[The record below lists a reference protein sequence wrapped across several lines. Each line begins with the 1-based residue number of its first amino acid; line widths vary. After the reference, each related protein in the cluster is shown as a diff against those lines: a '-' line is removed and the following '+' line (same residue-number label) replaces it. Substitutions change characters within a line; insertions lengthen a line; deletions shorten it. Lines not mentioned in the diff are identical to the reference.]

1 MFSGLPW
8 RIFTIENWSQRRLE
22 DYLSISSYS
31 NKLTSPMNRNR
42 NNALGLRRLFTHLRL
57 DIKITI
63 VQTTTFLLWYIDII
77 LTSFDLENVIVSIID
92 IYVDFNK
99 MACSHWRWQIFLC
112 LAEVWLFQRY
122 NSRKQQLNMFLPDK
136 DPNLGIIFK
145 LTNVINFVLFYK
157 YNNVITL

>member
-1 MFSGLPW
+1 MRRFSRESSPL
-8 RIFTIENWSQRRLE
+8 RIDRNEDSRIISVLVATVTNWPHRWIEIVITHLE
-22 DYLSISSYS
+22 
-31 NKLTSPMNRNR
+31 
-42 NNALGLRRLFTHLRL
+42 LRRLFTHLRL

-99 MACSHWRWQIFLC
+99 MTCGRWRWQIFFC

-122 NSRKQQLNMFLPDK
+122 NSRKQQLGVSVWQGS
-136 DPNLGIIFK
+136 NLVIIFK
-145 LTNVINFVLFYK
+145 LTNVMNFVLFYK
-157 YNNVITL
+157 